1 MSKEPIP
8 VIFKLCWLDICLPSC
23 SSIINQSAFSSN
35 AKAIAEDSPSSNLI
49 YFMATKVPDAIQ
61 SQLLQI
67 FSRLSLSEQEQVLE
81 LALTLHR
88 KQQFQ
93 HWHTI
98 SNEEAAALKAEF
110 ADEDLA
116 YSEAVLTDYLHQ
128 LQTEDI
134 V

>member
-1 MSKEPIP
+1 
-8 VIFKLCWLDICLPSC
+8 
-23 SSIINQSAFSSN
+23 
-35 AKAIAEDSPSSNLI
+35 
-49 YFMATKVPDAIQ
+49 MATKVPDAIQ

-98 SNEEAAALKAEF
+98 SNEEAAALKSEF

-116 YSEAVLTDYLHQ
+116 YLEAVLTDYLHQ
-128 LQTEDI
+128 LQISKTC
-134 V
+134 